1 MVKVIRDQK
10 GFTLIELMIVVAII
24 GILAAIAIPNFL
36 QYQAKARQSEAKTNL
51 GGVFVS
57 ETSFLGENSRY
68 GTFAE
73 TGFQLAGTT
82 NRYTYRSPLTQA
94 GVAAGASVGEG
105 ATQGTDMFCS
115 SAGSNGSG
123 GSCLAPSNTYVAG
136 AATVPGSGIAG
147 MFSASAV
154 GNIDGDSATDNWH
167 VNDIKQNLQQP
178 DFNDVAG

>member
-1 MVKVIRDQK
+1 MLKAIRDQK

-57 ETSFLGENSRY
+57 ETSYLGENSKY

-73 TGFQLAGTT
+73 VGFQLAGMT
-82 NRYTYRSPLTQA
+82 NRYTYRSPLTA
-94 GVAAGASVGEG
+94 SATAGTAVGEGTTAGTDMYCTGAGSTTGNTNCLAPTGTYVAAAGTTPGSGVAA
-105 ATQGTDMFCS
+105 
-115 SAGSNGSG
+115 
-123 GSCLAPSNTYVAG
+123 
-136 AATVPGSGIAG
+136 

-154 GNIDGDSATDNWH
+154 GNIDGDAQTDNWH
-167 VNDIKQNLQQP
+167 VNDIKMNLQVP
-178 DFNDVAG
+178 DANDV